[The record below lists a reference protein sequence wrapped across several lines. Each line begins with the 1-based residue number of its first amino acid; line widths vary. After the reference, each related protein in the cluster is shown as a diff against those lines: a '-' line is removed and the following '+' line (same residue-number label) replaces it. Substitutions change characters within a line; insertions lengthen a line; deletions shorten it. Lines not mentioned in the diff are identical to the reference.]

1 MRREFGKRNYSA
13 QRMLDELLSGKQIPN
28 GDSQQLQTFILA
40 LEKTYRRAV
49 DTGRESTFDSQD
61 TINSILRKQLD
72 HLIPRWS
79 VECGKRLDRWDPEVD
94 DESTLEFTF
103 CDFLAFL
110 RKQNRISIYKSSI
123 KGPIQTEKVSD
134 KDSRTKPDRN
144 ARIAAAAASTPP
156 QSNPRSTAPV
166 KKGFKSTNKNAA
178 AKDGADGGK
187 KTHNSSAND
196 DAGWTC
202 CCCGSN
208 KYHTLDHCRTFAAKN
223 HEEKFSIVK
232 SNGLCLACLN
242 KGHMSRNCTK
252 DITCNTC
259 PKKHHP
265 LMHRDEG
272 ENETETL

>member
-61 TINSILRKQLD
+61 TINSILRKRLD

-110 RKQNRISIYKSSI
+110 RKQNCISVYKSSI

-144 ARIAAAAASTPP
+144 ARIAAAALASTPP

-223 HEEKFSIVK
+223 HEEKFFPSAFSFHV
-232 SNGLCLACLN
+232 
-242 KGHMSRNCTK
+242 HTVQ
-252 DITCNTC
+252 
-259 PKKHHP
+259 
-265 LMHRDEG
+265 
-272 ENETETL
+272 